1 MERTK
6 PEYPGVLT
14 LGLEIPMD
22 EHVAETLSTL
32 INSEGPVKFGPGSEY
47 PLPASASERFGFKS
61 VLSMAI
67 YPKSGKPW
75 QFGIHQCSFARLWT
89 KDEERLFREIGQR
102 LADGLTSLITLNS
115 LRASEERFRMLAEN
129 SRDVIY
135 KMSLPDGKYEY
146 VSPAV
151 TQLFGY
157 STKEFYDN
165 SSLFKSI
172 LHPDFHN
179 YFEEQWQNLL
189 NGSMPPT
196 YEYKIIHKS
205 GDERWFNQRNILS
218 KDENN
223 TPTSIEG
230 IITDVTERKIAELA
244 LQELLTHNRSLLQLS
259 KNLNLLQLM
268 MRYLTLLL

>member
-1 MERTK
+1 
-6 PEYPGVLT
+6 
-14 LGLEIPMD
+14 
-22 EHVAETLSTL
+22 
-32 INSEGPVKFGPGSEY
+32 
-47 PLPASASERFGFKS
+47 
-61 VLSMAI
+61 MAI

-259 KNLNLLQLM
+259 KKLELASTYDEILDAAFVTVNKIIGYNNLWVYLIDDSNEHCLVLVAKGSCLL
-268 MRYLTLLL
+268 YTSDAADE